1 MGLAVAAA
9 VATVL
14 LIPTMAGAAPGVPQ
28 TGNSS
33 VDETLNGVL
42 DTIVGGKQ
50 PGPNGK
56 ATSQLLVVTAGNAAD
71 TKGKLTGYEREANG
85 NWKVAIAPTPAFLGA
100 KGQGKAQDN
109 VPRTPSGT
117 FGLDQAFGRKAN
129 PGTKM
134 PYKQVTTKDW
144 WDSDSKSPT
153 YNTLV
158 HKDTKPSAD
167 AENLY
172 NSGPVYDYAVN
183 IAHNPERKPG
193 DASAIFLHVTNN
205 QPTEGCVAV
214 AQNEMVQ
221 ILKWLDPAKS
231 PKITI
236 GVNAQAPTGDGAGG
250 SPQEMRDSPNGAAG
264 GILGGLVDS
273 ALNMIPSILGKV
285 TQS

>member
-1 MGLAVAAA
+1 MLSIPAV
-9 VATVL
+9 
-14 LIPTMAGAAPGVPQ
+14 AGAAPGAPQ

-33 VDETLNGVL
+33 VDEALNGIL

-50 PGPNGK
+50 AGPNGK
-56 ATSQLLVVTAGNAAD
+56 PTSQLLVVTAKNASA
-71 TKGKLTGYEREANG
+71 TTGSLTGYEREANG
-85 NWKVAIAPTPAFLGA
+85 QWKVAIQSTTAYLGA

-109 VPRTPSGT
+109 VARTPSGT

-134 PYKQVTTKDW
+134 PYKQVTSKDW
-144 WDSDSKSPT
+144 WDSDMKSPT

-158 HKDTKPSAD
+158 HKDGKPSAD

-172 NSGPVYDYAVN
+172 NMGPVYDYAVN

-193 DASAIFLHVTNN
+193 DASAIFLHVTNGS
-205 QPTEGCVAV
+205 PTEGCVGIGEK
-214 AQNEMVQ
+214 QMVEV
-221 ILKWLDPAKS
+221 LKWLDPAKS

-264 GILGGLVDS
+264 GILGGLADS
-273 ALNMIPSILGKV
+273 ALNLIPSILGKV
-285 TQS
+285 AQS